1 MPRILIPFAS
11 GTREDV
17 DPKVMPEGA
26 LKRVE
31 NLRLR
36 KDGRLGVRYGYTAL
50 ALSKQNPTP
59 SGNMVP
65 YDLATFNGRLLAFGA
80 PTGYSTPN
88 DLYEFVGQAQFAWR
102 PTDSN
107 SDTRL
112 CPVTSVRDLGRVPS
126 QGISTSIV
134 DVAAGGG
141 LVAMVWQ
148 NSNTESTINIFNP
161 VTDASVNCGTIGS
174 VTSPRVVAVGSVF
187 FFLAISSAKVVLFR
201 YDPATDNGVVALT
214 DAFATGD
221 PILYF
226 DAATNEAG
234 DGFIVGLA
242 RDTPT
247 VTLKLFNSSGTATQT
262 ITGPTVTLDM
272 LTVFQQ
278 SARAH
283 LLAVEADGEIDIYTY
298 ELSGGTLENSNLDIS
313 GIGHVTECQPGLCV
327 ANDTTDLL
335 VMYGTHDVSVPI
347 EDTVYMLRVTPTTDA
362 LVSSAAWNGVI
373 LNSKPVTIPDG
384 ELFLGIIRDSS
395 STFANVAGLVGIAA
409 TNQTEQLAWYTDPGV
424 ASLTQLTQL
433 PHVVIDSS
441 TGKVYAAK
449 MVRDATAF
457 GNPVIT
463 EMVIG
468 SGRRQTAVIDNQLY
482 IASGSPQIFDG
493 RQLVEAGFQARPYI
507 AQAVASNGIGSLPS
521 NTLILVC
528 ATFEWTDSQGRL
540 HTSEPSDT
548 VEVTMGASDDTITV
562 TVTTPLSMRCNN
574 NNEFYGGAC
583 RVVVFRSLASPD
595 KQLLRAGGAV
605 VSTGAIWGR
614 NTTVTLITSDAIVEA
629 QAVIYTQGA
638 SAARSGPNAFV
649 APLPCRYIWPSSDK
663 LVTGGLP
670 AITQI
675 QESRAAFPNEPITWA
690 QNLGGRAAAP
700 ESVLGV
706 VKIDERRIAFTANGI
721 FEFTGD
727 GLDLNGVGDLG
738 TPRRLPSPGGLHG
751 GVDGWRSLVETAIGV
766 FFQMAA
772 DSIFLLPRG
781 GGSPVFI
788 GDPVRDTLADFPVIT
803 SATYLKSEQQ
813 VCFTCNNSG
822 GSDSVI
828 LVYDITEE
836 QWFVD
841 TDTTGLIASTELD
854 SRLVIL
860 RANNTIER
868 QNTTHPAAAF
878 IPTLVE
884 SGTLYPFG
892 QGGQGQI
899 DEIQF
904 YGEFRGN
911 CVLTPYLSYNDGKTY
926 TALTAVSLSTSGS
939 PAYVVGDTVSLKWG
953 PNRMRGDR
961 VRIKFE
967 CTALAGAATE
977 GIVYNY
983 AAIDFSAHGRSA
995 LRDTNQKG

>member
-1 MPRILIPFAS
+1 MPRVIIPFAS

-36 KDGRLGVRYGYTAL
+36 RDGRLGVRYGYTAL
-50 ALSKQNPTP
+50 SLVGQDGTI
-59 SGNMVP
+59 VP
-65 YDLATFNGRLLAFGA
+65 YDLTTFNGRLLAFAA
-80 PTGYSTPN
+80 PSGYSTPN
-88 DLYEFVGQAQFAWR
+88 DLHEFVNQTQYAWR
-102 PTDSN
+102 GTDSN

-126 QGISTSIV
+126 QGISTEIV

-148 NSNTESTINIFNP
+148 NSNTASTINIFNP
-161 VTDASVNCGTIGS
+161 VTDASVHCGTLGS
-174 VTSPRVVAVGSVF
+174 ITSPRVVAVGSVF
-187 FFLAISSAKVVLFR
+187 FILGVSGSTIVLKRFN
-201 YDPATDNGVVALT
+201 PATDNGTVNLT
-214 DAFATGD
+214 DAFGSGD
-221 PILYF
+221 AVEYF

-234 DGFIVGLA
+234 TGFIVGLA
-242 RDTPT
+242 RSTPT

-262 ITGPTVTLDM
+262 ITGPAVALDM

-278 SARAH
+278 STRAH
-283 LLAVEADGEIDIYTY
+283 LLAVEADGEVDIYTY
-298 ELSGGTLENSNLDIS
+298 ELSGGTLENSNTDIS
-313 GIGHVTECQPGLCV
+313 GVGHVTACQPGMCV
-327 ANDTTDLL
+327 ANGTTDLL
-335 VMYGTHDVSVPI
+335 VMYGTHDITIPI
-347 EDTVYMLRVTPTTDA
+347 EDTIYMLRVTPSTDA
-362 LVSSAAWNGVI
+362 LVSSSSWNGAI
-373 LNSKPVTIPDG
+373 LNSKPVKIPDG
-384 ELFLGIIRDSS
+384 ELFLAIIRDSV
-395 STFANVAGLVGIAA
+395 STFANAAGLVGIAA
-409 TNQTEQLAWYTDPGV
+409 SKQAEQLAWYNDPGV
-424 ASLTQLTQL
+424 SALTDLTKL
-433 PHVVIDSS
+433 AHVVIDSS
-441 TGKVYAAK
+441 TGKVYGVK
-449 MVRDATAF
+449 LVRDATAF
-457 GNPVIT
+457 GNPVVV

-468 SGRRQTAVIDNQLY
+468 TGRRQTAVIDNQLY

-493 RQLVEAGFQARPYI
+493 RQLIEAGFQARPYI

-540 HTSEPSDT
+540 HTSEPSEV
-548 VEVTMGASDDTITV
+548 VEVTMGASDDTIAV
-562 TVTTPLSMRCNN
+562 TVTTPLSTRCSNN
-574 NNEFYGGAC
+574 TEFYGGAC
-583 RVVVFRSLASPD
+583 RVVVFRSLAAPD
-595 KQLLRAGGAV
+595 KQLLRAGGTV
-605 VSTGAIWGR
+605 ISPGGIWGR
-614 NTTVTLITSDAIVEA
+614 NVTVTLTTSDTVVEA
-629 QAVIYTQGA
+629 LAVIYTQAG
-638 SAARSGPNAFV
+638 SGARSGPNAFV

-700 ESVLGV
+700 ESVLAV
-706 VKIDERRIAFTANGI
+706 VKLDEQRFAFTANGI
-721 FEFTGD
+721 FVFTGD

-738 TPRRLPSPGGLHG
+738 TPRRLPSPGGLYG

-766 FFQMAA
+766 FFQMAS

-788 GDPVRDTLADFPVIT
+788 GDPVRDTLEAFPVIT
-803 SATYLKSEQQ
+803 SATYLKTEQQ

-822 GSDSVI
+822 GTDSVI
-828 LVYDITEE
+828 LVYDLTEQ

-868 QNTTHPAAAF
+868 QNVTHPASAF
-878 IPTLVE
+878 IPTTVE

-911 CVLTPYLSYNDGKTY
+911 CTLTPSLSFDDGKTY
-926 TALTAVSLSTSGS
+926 TALTAKSLSTAGS
-939 PAYVVGDTVSLKWG
+939 PAYTAGDTVSLKWG

-983 AAIDFSAHGRSA
+983 AAIDFSGHGRSA